1 MKKRTNLKTPNS
13 EQLNRN
19 YQKLSLN
26 GLVAAQK
33 RIEEQLTSK
42 FGHKFAFRDWQVE
55 AIQTIGA
62 EYNKHN
68 MDKCLTGLCTATCG
82 AGKSTLQATLID
94 AVANECESKH
104 ERACI
109 VIAAHRLTLLS
120 QLTDG
125 FFAKIPNFKE
135 RFNLVDLNSSGKHDR
150 LAKDKILAVR
160 GAFGTGSKKHVLI
173 VACDASLN
181 SDVNVADSSES
192 LLEMITSVRHNL
204 AKAGCTKINLVQI
217 DECHKEIK
225 NVVLEK
231 LKKLTDFMM
240 LYSATPTRA
249 NEKLAD
255 FTIEHCFKAA
265 LKAGEVVS
273 PNLFTCKTAGLG
285 VDEKANCIIYSM
297 RHLIRQT
304 ANLKN
309 GLGKVAKLAVFD
321 NGTDNMNRYAE
332 SIRAV
337 FSEEELMIVILA
349 TKKQKAI
356 KDKHGVTQAVDNIE
370 TKVNGKPVEDKE
382 AVNAARESKIPVV
395 ILSAFKLQEGIDIVD
410 LNGVLLLCEK
420 NDPNLYQS
428 CCRADRVNDKDK
440 SKKHFNIYFPSCI
453 TSDKFDISDFFAT
466 LINGFDNMLN
476 FGDGEDPESRSGS
489 KNPGKEDLSAY
500 AVVPAKACKQMRI
513 EIEKVRNA
521 YEAEHAEQFI
531 TESFLDD
538 CRKIYENG
546 GERGE
551 CVALLA
557 EDRYNISHLIPVLS
571 KLDEQIDA
579 IWGI

>member
-1 MKKRTNLKTPNS
+1 MKKLTNLKTPNS

-42 FGHKFAFRDWQVE
+42 FGNKFAFRDWQVE

-94 AVANECESKH
+94 AVANECESKN

-181 SDVNVADSSES
+181 SDVNVADSSKS
-192 LLEMITSVRHNL
+192 LLEMITEVRRNL

-225 NVVLEK
+225 NTVLEK

-255 FTIEHCFKAA
+255 FTIEHCFKTA

-273 PNLFTCKTAGLG
+273 PNLFTCKTAGLD

-489 KNPGKEDLSAY
+489 KNQGKEDLSSY

-513 EIEKVRNA
+513 KIEKVRAA

-531 TESFLDD
+531 TESFLAD

-546 GERGE
+546 GERSE
-551 CVALLA
+551 CTTLMA
-557 EDRYNISHLIPVLS
+557 EDKYRSQFSVLM
-571 KLDEQIDA
+571 KLDDQIDA

>member
-1 MKKRTNLKTPNS
+1 MKKRTTLKTPNS

-19 YQKLSLN
+19 ILKLSLK

-33 RIEEQLTSK
+33 RIEDQLTSK
-42 FGHKFAFRDWQVE
+42 FEKKFAFRDWQVE

-62 EYNKHN
+62 NYNKHN
-68 MDKCLTGLCTATCG
+68 TDECLTGLCTATCG

-94 AVANECESKH
+94 AVANECESKN

-109 VIAAHRLTLLS
+109 VIAAHRLTLLG

-181 SDVNVADSSES
+181 SDVNVDDSSES
-192 LLEMITSVRHNL
+192 LLEMITEVRRNL
-204 AKAGCTKINLVQI
+204 AKAGSTKINLVQI

-225 NVVLEK
+225 NAVLEK

-249 NEKLAD
+249 NEKLAN
-255 FTIEHCFKAA
+255 FTIEHCFRDA

-273 PNLFTCKTAGLG
+273 PNLYTCKTAGLG

-297 RHLIRQT
+297 RHLIRQS
-304 ANLKN
+304 ADLKN
-309 GLGKVAKLAVFD
+309 GVGKVAKLAVFD
-321 NGTDNMNRYAE
+321 NGVDNMNRYAA

-356 KDKHGVTQAVDNIE
+356 KDRHGVIQARDDIE

-382 AVNAARESKIPVV
+382 ALNAARKSKIPVV
-395 ILSAFKLQEGIDIVD
+395 ILSAFKLNEGIDIVD
-410 LNGVLLLCEK
+410 LNGILLLCEK

-453 TSDKFDISDFFAT
+453 TSNIPDFFAT
-466 LINGFDNMLN
+466 LTNGFDNMLN

-489 KNPGKEDLSAY
+489 KNPDNEDLSSY
-500 AVVPAKACKQMRI
+500 DVVPAKACKQMRI
-513 EIEKVRNA
+513 EIEKVRDA
-521 YEAEHAEQFI
+521 YEAEHAEQLI

-546 GERGE
+546 GERVD
-551 CVALLA
+551 CTALMC
-557 EDRYNISHLIPVLS
+557 EDKYRSQIYVLL
-571 KLDEQIDA
+571 KLDDQIDA